1 MEQIPMEQLLTKL
14 KNIEPSQ
21 DYKERSRSLI
31 LSSPQGS
38 LYPKILG
45 QLTNTFQFG
54 AAFGMAAVFIF
65 LILGGLSVL
74 NKKVLS
80 PTLLSGVSQENISLE
95 LEKIDFQIQLSQAE
109 YYEDSAAKIEV
120 ALNKTSQELENG
132 GEVNKLLDKLS
143 L

>member
-1 MEQIPMEQLLTKL
+1 MEQLLTKL
-14 KNIEPSQ
+14 KTIEPGQ
-21 DYKERSRSLI
+21 DYKERSRALI

-38 LYPKILG
+38 LYPQIFK

-54 AAFGMAAVFIF
+54 AAFSLAAVFIF

-80 PTLLSGVSQENISLE
+80 PSLLAGVNQENITLE

-109 YYEDSAAKIEV
+109 YYENSAEKIEV
-120 ALNKTSQELENG
+120 ALRETSDELRAKE
-132 GEVNKLLDKLS
+132 ERKEKVDQLLDEITL
-143 L
+143 